1 LVLPIYKNIFK
12 VFSSIIMA
20 TEGFRSV
27 ENNYALWSILITV
40 L

>member
-1 LVLPIYKNIFK
+1 
-12 VFSSIIMA
+12 MA